1 MPARPWPTI
10 ALLVAAPI
18 TLNLAFA
25 GLGSAFDYPH
35 VLGEPAADV
44 LASFRHNQTAV
55 VLWFVVLAVAAAAL
69 GPLAV
74 LIGRLDRSPA
84 MRAAVATGVA
94 AAAVQA
100 IGLARWPVA
109 VPALAARAAEEG
121 ADSSAVRTFE
131 VLGAV
136 LGTGLGETAGYTLT
150 AAWTALVAVALRRRL
165 PTAWTALGYVCAL
178 LVLSGV
184 LVPLHVP
191 FTALANFAGYVLWS
205 VWLLTFAALLVRHPA
220 ASAARHAS
228 APAQPL
234 GAPGPR

>member
-1 MPARPWPTI
+1 MPARPWPVI

-18 TLNLAFA
+18 TLNVAFA

-35 VLGEPAADV
+35 VLREPAAEV
-44 LASFRHNQTAV
+44 LALFRQNQTAV
-55 VLWFVVLAVAAAAL
+55 VTWFVVLAVAAAAL
-69 GPLAV
+69 APLAV
-74 LIGRLDRSPA
+74 LIGRLDRGPA

-100 IGLARWPVA
+100 IGLLRWPVA

-121 ADSSAVRTFE
+121 PDSSAVRTFE

-150 AAWTALVAVALRRRL
+150 AAWTALVAIALRHRM
-165 PTAWTALGYVCAL
+165 PAVWSALGCACAV

-184 LVPLHVP
+184 LVPLNVP
-191 FTALANFAGYVLWS
+191 LTAQANFAGYVLWS
-205 VWLLTFAALLVRHPA
+205 IWLLTFAALLACRPA
-220 ASAARHAS
+220 ASTARHDSAS
-228 APAQPL
+228 AQPVD
-234 GAPGPR
+234 APRPL